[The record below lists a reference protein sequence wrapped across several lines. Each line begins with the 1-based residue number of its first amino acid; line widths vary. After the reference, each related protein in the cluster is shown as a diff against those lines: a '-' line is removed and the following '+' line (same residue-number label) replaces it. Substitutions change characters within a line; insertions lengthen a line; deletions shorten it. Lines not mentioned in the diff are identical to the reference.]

1 MSKLKPYHQ
10 LTRTYPNLTANR
22 ELGQA
27 KNEGYVCLYVCMFV
41 CVSLSCFSSS
51 LVAAFVFF
59 VQIVQPRKLFTW
71 GVSVC
76 LSVSGVSLGLLVMGI
91 CSTPIELSLAQLHK
105 WFLEVQ
111 DPPIIR
117 ANLRQMVFGSKRSCN
132 SSCKSAPNSLQKKKS
147 NFIIEPKTAAH
158 LGSTFKNSYM

>member
-1 MSKLKPYHQ
+1 MSVCM
-10 LTRTYPNLTANR
+10 
-22 ELGQA
+22 
-27 KNEGYVCLYVCMFV
+27 YVCL
-41 CVSLSCFSSS
+41 CFFE
-51 LVAAFVFF
+51 LLLFFFGGCICFFF

-91 CSTPIELSLAQLHK
+91 CTPMELSLAQLHK

-117 ANLRQMVFGSKRSCN
+117 ANLRQMVFGSKRSCK
-132 SSCKSAPNSLQKKKS
+132 SSCKSASDSLQKKKS

-158 LGSTFKNSYM
+158 LGQLSRIRTCNARSKVCKILGIVVLCNRCHCKVCRS

>member
-1 MSKLKPYHQ
+1 
-10 LTRTYPNLTANR
+10 
-22 ELGQA
+22 
-27 KNEGYVCLYVCMFV
+27 MF
-41 CVSLSCFSSS
+41 S
-51 LVAAFVFF
+51 F

-91 CSTPIELSLAQLHK
+91 CTPIELSLAQLHK

-111 DPPIIR
+111 DTPIIR

-132 SSCKSAPNSLQKKKS
+132 SSCKSASNSLQKKKS
-147 NFIIEPKTAAH
+147 NFIIEPKTVAH
-158 LGSTFKNSYM
+158 LGSTFKNSHM